1 MDLTKITQRV
11 NSTFALVLNVLP
23 VIFWLCLIYSFDEFM
38 GANITVLA
46 MIIHECGHL
55 ICVYVFTGRFS
66 LPKGDIS
73 GLRISKEGIN
83 SYGYDIALYSSGI
96 FFNLIAVFLMLPFL
110 EKLGDFAALFVTIN
124 LATAVSNALPIEG
137 YDGYRIIILTFSY
150 FCMGKSAYIIL
161 EFISFMFVFLMS
173 ILSLFLVYTY
183 GNGYWIM
190 AIFLGATISKL
201 KKWMKKSD
209 YDIFQDF
216 ASI

>member
-1 MDLTKITQRV
+1 MNLTKITQRV
-11 NSTFALVLNVLP
+11 NSAFALVLNVLP

-55 ICVYVFTGRFS
+55 LCVYIFTGRFS

-73 GLRISKEGIN
+73 GLRINKEETN

-96 FFNLIAVFLMLPFL
+96 LFNFIAVILMLPFL
-110 EKLGDFAALFVTIN
+110 EKFGDFAALFITIN
-124 LATAVSNALPIEG
+124 LATAISNALPIEG
-137 YDGYRIIILTFSY
+137 YDGYRIITLVFSY
-150 FCMGKSAYIIL
+150 FCMGKAAYIIL
-161 EFISFMFVFLMS
+161 EFASFILVFSMS

-209 YDIFQDF
+209 FDIFRDF